1 MVMVTPNSFS
11 MQWYPGGHE
20 EQVDDAG
27 PDIFPVSHVS
37 HDNAPGDELNV
48 PGEQSATREVKSDED
63 CVNGVR
69 SDERGARVGSKVRI
83 RVS

>member
-48 PGEQSATREVKSDED
+48 PGEQSATIEVKSEE
-63 CVNGVR
+63 VM
-69 SDERGARVGSKVRI
+69 RGGGRVGLKFRI

>member
-1 MVMVTPNSFS
+1 MVVVTPNSFS

-48 PGEQSATREVKSDED
+48 PGEQSATREVKSEKD

-69 SDERGARVGSKVRI
+69 SDERGGRFGSNIRI